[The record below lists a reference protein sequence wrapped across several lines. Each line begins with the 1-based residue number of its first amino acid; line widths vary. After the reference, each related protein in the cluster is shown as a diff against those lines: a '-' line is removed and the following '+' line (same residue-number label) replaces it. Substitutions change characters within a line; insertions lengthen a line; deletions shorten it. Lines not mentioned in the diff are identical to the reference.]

1 MPTASSTTASPTP
14 SAATSVAAS
23 TGLRTIVDI
32 HVLQTVPPS
41 NINRDD
47 TGSPKTAVYGGVR
60 RARVSSQAW
69 KRATRDAFN
78 HLLDRDELG
87 VRTKRVVELLGEE
100 ITRQE
105 PALADRSAELA
116 TAVLKAAGIDIKP
129 ARKKDAPEESG
140 FLLFLSRRQVAGL
153 AELAIDTAR
162 AADTAGDTAGE
173 GGEVKV
179 ASKEA
184 KARADRDHSV
194 DVALFGRMVANQ
206 TDLNVEAAAQV
217 AHALSVHP
225 VANEYDYFTAVDDHK
240 RADNEEDAGAGMIG
254 TVEFNSSTLYR
265 YATVDVNHLLANLGD
280 PDATRRAVE
289 AFTRAF
295 ISSMPTGK
303 QNTFANRTLPDAVL
317 VVVRETQPIN
327 LVGAFEDAIPDE
339 QKGGRIAA
347 AITRLADHATELHTA
362 FDETP
367 VTAWTFGGGDRVD
380 PLTELGQRATFDTT
394 VGSLGELVATRLA
407 TRRATP

>member
-1 MPTASSTTASPTP
+1 MPTASPTTASTTT
-14 SAATSVAAS
+14 SAATPVAAS

-69 KRATRDAFN
+69 KRATRDAFD

-87 VRTKRVVELLGEE
+87 VRTKRVVELVGEE

-105 PALADRSAELA
+105 PALADRAAELA

-129 ARKKDAPEESG
+129 ARKKDAPDESG
-140 FLLFLSRRQVAGL
+140 YLLFLSRRQVTGL
-153 AELAIDTAR
+153 AELAIDTTR
-162 AADTAGDTAGE
+162 AADSAGE

-179 ASKEA
+179 AGKEA

-194 DVALFGRMVANQ
+194 DVALFGRMVADQ

-240 RADNEEDAGAGMIG
+240 RADTEEDAGAGMIG

-347 AITRLADHATELHTA
+347 AITRLADHTTELHTA

-380 PLTELGQRATFDTT
+380 PLAELGQRCTFDTT